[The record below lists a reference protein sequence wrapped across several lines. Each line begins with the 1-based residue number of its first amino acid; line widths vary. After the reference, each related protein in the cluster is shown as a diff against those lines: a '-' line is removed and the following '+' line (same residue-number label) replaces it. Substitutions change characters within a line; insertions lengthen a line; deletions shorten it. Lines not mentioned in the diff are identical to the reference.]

1 MKTTIQ
7 KLYCYVDESGQDT
20 KGDLFVVGVV
30 ILENERERVLK
41 ELEQIETESGKKNV
55 KWHKARSVSREAYMR
70 AVANSKILENTLFFE
85 VFKNSKEYLEM
96 TSYATAKAIFKKA
109 GDSEYS
115 VTVYVDGLSKTEIV
129 LFGKELKALN
139 IKRKKVRGARKEEN
153 NPFIRLADALCGLVR
168 DARDGNSDA
177 TGLLRLLQKRKTVTV
192 L

>member
-1 MKTTIQ
+1 MQ

-20 KGDLFVVGVV
+20 KGALFVVGVV
-30 ILENERERVLK
+30 ILESEREQAFK
-41 ELEQIETESGKKNV
+41 ELERIEKESGKKNV
-55 KWHKARSVSREAYMR
+55 KWHKARPVFREAYMR
-70 AVANSKILENTLFFE
+70 AMAKTQIFENTLFFE

-96 TSYATAKAIFKKA
+96 TSYTTAKAIFKKA

-139 IKRKKVRGARKEEN
+139 IKRKKVKGVRKDEN

-168 DARDGNSDA
+168 DARDGNPDA
-177 TGLLRLLQKRKTVTV
+177 TGLLRLLQKRKTTTV